1 MFWEAGAVK
10 PADRHGHL
18 DRARDGTLVWHLVDS
33 WGSRTEGVA
42 TRDPAGGWVLT
53 GRLVR
58 VGEGVALPGDGEWVA
73 LGEGEVD
80 TPAATP

>member
-1 MFWEAGAVK
+1 MTLHMT
-10 PADRHGHL
+10 PAARTGHL
-18 DRARDGTLVWHLVDS
+18 DRAPDGTLRWHLVDS

-53 GRLVR
+53 GRLVSI
-58 VGEGVALPGDGEWVA
+58 GEGVALPGDGERVGQ
-73 LGEGEVD
+73 GEGEVD